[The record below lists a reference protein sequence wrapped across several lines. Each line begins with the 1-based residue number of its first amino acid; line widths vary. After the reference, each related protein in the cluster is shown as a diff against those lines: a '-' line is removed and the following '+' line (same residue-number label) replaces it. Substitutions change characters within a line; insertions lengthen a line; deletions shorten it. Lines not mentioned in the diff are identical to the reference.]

1 MSIDENTIKEILI
14 KNEQLI
20 QRNRILEAI
29 FYAHPQCYENLEQNT
44 SQNQELPRPDFL
56 CDTITFIEKIKQ
68 APSTHEL
75 LAIIAMRIKELL
87 QKAAK
92 PMQSLEGTQKNQN
105 SQLYV
110 AISYMLCLCIEE
122 LFNNKKN
129 TSIKT
134 TIKKLE
140 ETSYLIELPLYAQKE
155 IYIFQFLINAK
166 KISCETQ
173 KNINQQAHPGLTTH
187 IWTFDINIIN
197 NSPSLLFFTNEKA
210 SDPFFSHA
218 PKRNY
223 LSVSLCDIDHNIAL
237 LKEKIYQPEEIT
249 FLLQSI
255 VEKTIQKTKDYHNK
269 NFKYL
274 EKYFH
279 ILLFYAY
286 GFFPT
291 DTVEAE
297 VAAGQGFIDLLINKT
312 SQPIIIEI
320 KANNNA
326 DTALNQINQKKY
338 FNISGLQKNNTLL
351 IGINITC
358 DENTK
363 HVTLSSKS
371 EDKNVTISP
380 FQKTPP
386 LLPNKSSFLT
396 LF

>member
-1 MSIDENTIKEILI
+1 MQKNIFIKKISFFLIKLLLAIGTFTKYTSLTCMSIDENTIKEILI

-140 ETSYLIELPLYAQKE
+140 ETSYLIELPLY
-155 IYIFQFLINAK
+155 ISIFN
-166 KISCETQ
+166 
-173 KNINQQAHPGLTTH
+173 
-187 IWTFDINIIN
+187 
-197 NSPSLLFFTNEKA
+197 
-210 SDPFFSHA
+210 
-218 PKRNY
+218 
-223 LSVSLCDIDHNIAL
+223 
-237 LKEKIYQPEEIT
+237 
-249 FLLQSI
+249 
-255 VEKTIQKTKDYHNK
+255 
-269 NFKYL
+269 
-274 EKYFH
+274 
-279 ILLFYAY
+279 
-286 GFFPT
+286 
-291 DTVEAE
+291 
-297 VAAGQGFIDLLINKT
+297 
-312 SQPIIIEI
+312 
-320 KANNNA
+320 
-326 DTALNQINQKKY
+326 
-338 FNISGLQKNNTLL
+338 
-351 IGINITC
+351 
-358 DENTK
+358 
-363 HVTLSSKS
+363 
-371 EDKNVTISP
+371 
-380 FQKTPP
+380 
-386 LLPNKSSFLT
+386 
-396 LF
+396 